1 MNELT
6 QILRQYW
13 GHSQFRPL
21 QEEIIRSTLEGKDT
35 LALLPTGGGK
45 SVCFQVPAMAKKGL
59 CLVISPLIALMKDQV
74 ENLKKK
80 NIPAEA
86 VYTGM
91 NATEI
96 SLILEQAVKGELKF
110 LYVSPERLRNKQM
123 QSCIQAMD
131 ICLLAVDEAH
141 CISQW
146 GYDFRPPYLE
156 IAEIRP
162 LLPQGT
168 PVLALTATATPEVA
182 ADIQEKLKF
191 KEQNIFQKS
200 FVRDNL
206 TYFVFKEENKEKR
219 LLNIIAR
226 TPGSGIVYV
235 RNRRKTQDVAALLQ
249 RNSIPADFYHA
260 GPTLKERERRQELWT
275 KGYTRIIVATNAF
288 GMGIDKPDV
297 RFVVHLDL
305 PDTLE
310 AYFQEAGRG
319 GRDGKQA
326 YAVLLYEKADLDN
339 LNRNFENSFPPLQQ
353 IREIYNALGNYCQIP
368 VGNGAGATFPFDNS
382 GFAHQTGYNPIVT
395 YNALKFI
402 ERAGLILFTDPYQN
416 ASKIYFP
423 CNRDQLYRFQVEN
436 KFYDPLIKLLLRT
449 HAGLFTQFTRIDE
462 AEISRRAAIPLET
475 LVDMLHKLNDSG
487 ILIYEEKSEKPTLTW
502 LEDRMDGRYMRL
514 SEEIY
519 ENRKKAAR
527 QRLEAVVNY
536 VTSQTHCRSRQL
548 VAYFG
553 ENDAVRCGKCD
564 VCLSRNSAQLSEWE
578 FDELL
583 NKVKP
588 LLKAERLTIDE
599 LTQKTDI
606 QEDKL
611 VRLVRWLLDNDKVAE
626 DERKKLHWQ

>member
-1 MNELT
+1 M
-6 QILRQYW
+6 
-13 GHSQFRPL
+13 H
-21 QEEIIRSTLEGKDT
+21 
-35 LALLPTGGGK
+35 
-45 SVCFQVPAMAKKGL
+45 
-59 CLVISPLIALMKDQV
+59 
-74 ENLKKK
+74 
-80 NIPAEA
+80 
-86 VYTGM
+86 
-91 NATEI
+91 ATEI
-96 SLILEQAVKGELKF
+96 RLILEQALKGELKF
-110 LYVSPERLRNKQM
+110 LYVSPERLRNPQM
-123 QSCIQAMD
+123 QNYIQAMD

-156 IAEIRP
+156 IAAIRP
-162 LLPQGT
+162 LLPEGT

-182 ADIQEKLKF
+182 ADIQEKLQF
-191 KEQNIFQKS
+191 RQPNLFQKS

-206 TYFVFKEENKEKR
+206 TYFVFKEENKEQR

-235 RNRRKTQDVAALLQ
+235 RNRRKTQEVAAFLQ
-249 RNSIPADFYHA
+249 QHQITADFYHA
-260 GPTLKERERRQELWT
+260 GLTLKERDRKQNLWT
-275 KGYTRIIVATNAF
+275 KGYTRVIVATNAF

-326 YAVLLYEKADLDN
+326 YAVLLYEQADLNN
-339 LNRNFENSFPPLQQ
+339 LTRNFESSFPPLAQ
-353 IREIYNALGNYCQIP
+353 IREIYNALGSYCQLP

-382 GFAHQTGYNPIVT
+382 GFARQTGHNPIVT

-416 ASKIYFP
+416 ASKLYFP
-423 CNRDQLYRFQVEN
+423 CSREQLYRFQVEN

-449 HAGLFTQFTRIDE
+449 HTGLFTQFTRIDE
-462 AEISRRAAIPLET
+462 AEISRRAAIPTET
-475 LVDMLHKLNDSG
+475 LVAMLRKLNDSG
-487 ILIYEEKSEKPTLTW
+487 ILIYEGKSEKPILTW
-502 LEDRMDGRYMRL
+502 LEDRMDGRYLRL

-527 QRLEAVVNY
+527 QRMEAVMHY
-536 VTSQTHCRSRQL
+536 VTSQTHCRSRLL

-553 ENDAVRCGKCD
+553 EKDAVRCGKCD

-583 NKVKP
+583 RKVKP
-588 LLKAERLTIDE
+588 LLKAEALTLEEIM
-599 LTQKTDI
+599 QKTEI

-611 VRLVRWLLDNDKVAE
+611 LRLIRWLLDNDKVAE
-626 DERKKLHWQ
+626 DERKKLHWR

>member
-1 MNELT
+1 VNELT

-21 QEEIIRSTLEGKDT
+21 QEEIIRSALEGKDT

-45 SVCFQVPAMAKKGL
+45 SICFQVPAMAKKGL

-74 ENLKKK
+74 ENLKKR

-96 SLILEQAVKGELKF
+96 NMILEQAVKGELKF
-110 LYVSPERLRNKQM
+110 LYVSPERLQNQQM
-123 QSCIQAMD
+123 QSHIQNMD

-146 GYDFRPPYLE
+146 GYDFRPPYLK
-156 IAEIRP
+156 IADIRP

-168 PVLALTATATPEVA
+168 PILALTATATPEVA
-182 ADIQEKLKF
+182 ADIQDKLQFSKP
-191 KEQNIFQKS
+191 NLFQKS

-235 RNRRKTQDVAALLQ
+235 RNRRKTQEVAAFLQ
-249 RNSIPADFYHA
+249 QHNITADFYHA
-260 GPTLKERERRQELWT
+260 GLNLKERDRKQNLWT
-275 KGYTRIIVATNAF
+275 KGYIRIIVATNAF

-326 YAVLLYEKADLDN
+326 YAVLLYENADLDN
-339 LNRNFENSFPPLQQ
+339 LNRNFENSFPPLPL
-353 IREIYNALGNYCQIP
+353 IREIYNALGSYCQIP

-382 GFAHQTGYNPIVT
+382 SFAHQTGHSPIVT

-416 ASKIYFP
+416 ASKLYFP
-423 CNRDQLYRFQVEN
+423 CNREQLYRFQVEN
-436 KFYDPLIKLLLRT
+436 KFYDPLIKMLLRT
-449 HAGLFTQFTRIDE
+449 HAGLFTQFTRINE
-462 AEISRRAAIPLET
+462 AEISRRTAIPMDT
-475 LVDMLHKLNDSG
+475 IVSMLRKLNDSG
-487 ILIYEEKSEKPTLTW
+487 ILIYEEKSEKPVLIW

-519 ENRKKAAR
+519 EQRKRAAR
-527 QRLEAVVNY
+527 QRMEAVLHY
-536 VTSQTHCRSRQL
+536 VTSQTHCRSKLL

-583 NKVKP
+583 HKVKP
-588 LLKAERLTIDE
+588 LLKNEALTLEDLI
-599 LTQKTDI
+599 QKTDI

-611 VRLVRWLLDNDKVAE
+611 IRLIRWLLDNNKVTE
-626 DERKKLHWQ
+626 DERKNLRWK

>member
-13 GHSQFRPL
+13 GYSQFRPL
-21 QEEIIRSTLEGKDT
+21 QEEIIRSALEGKDT

-45 SVCFQVPAMAKKGL
+45 SVCFQVPAMAKKGI

-74 ENLKKK
+74 ENLKRR

-91 NATEI
+91 HATEI

-110 LYVSPERLRNKQM
+110 LYVSPERLRNPQM
-123 QSCIQAMD
+123 QNYIQAMD

-156 IAEIRP
+156 IAAIRP
-162 LLPQGT
+162 LLPEGT

-182 ADIQEKLKF
+182 ADIQEKLQF
-191 KEQNIFQKS
+191 RQPNLFQKS

-206 TYFVFKEENKEKR
+206 TYFVFKEENKEQR

-235 RNRRKTQDVAALLQ
+235 RNRRKTQEVAAFLQ
-249 RNSIPADFYHA
+249 QHQITADFYHA
-260 GPTLKERERRQELWT
+260 GLTLKERDRKQNLWT
-275 KGYTRIIVATNAF
+275 KGYTRVIVATNAF

-326 YAVLLYEKADLDN
+326 YAVLLYEQADLNN
-339 LNRNFENSFPPLQQ
+339 LTRNFESSFPPLAQ
-353 IREIYNALGNYCQIP
+353 IREIYNALGSYCQLP

-382 GFAHQTGYNPIVT
+382 GFARQTGHNPIVT

-416 ASKIYFP
+416 ASKLYFP
-423 CNRDQLYRFQVEN
+423 CSREQLYRFQVEN

-449 HAGLFTQFTRIDE
+449 HTGLFTQFTRIDE
-462 AEISRRAAIPLET
+462 AEISRRAAIPTET
-475 LVDMLHKLNDSG
+475 LVAMLRKLNDSG
-487 ILIYEEKSEKPTLTW
+487 ILIYEGKSEKPILTW
-502 LEDRMDGRYMRL
+502 LEDRMDGRYLRL

-527 QRLEAVVNY
+527 QRMEAVMHY
-536 VTSQTHCRSRQL
+536 VTSQTHCRSRLL

-553 ENDAVRCGKCD
+553 EKDAVRCGKCD

-583 NKVKP
+583 RKVKP
-588 LLKAERLTIDE
+588 LLKAEALTLEEIM
-599 LTQKTDI
+599 QKTEI

-611 VRLVRWLLDNDKVAE
+611 LRLIRWLLDNDKVAE
-626 DERKKLHWQ
+626 DERKKLHWR